1 MWKYYQMH
9 TLFKASTSIH
19 LIYAPKTIC
28 GVFLLTTKLTA
39 GSRLRGCYVP
49 LKDDDSGV
57 TEDHENTQVY
67 TNNSH

>member
-1 MWKYYQMH
+1 MH
-9 TLFKASTSIH
+9 TLFKESTSIQ

-28 GVFLLTTKLTA
+28 GVIIIELIV
-39 GSRLRGCYVP
+39 GSRLRGCYAP

-67 TNNSH
+67 TNNSP